1 MEKEKMK
8 EYIRNWNISNSTSEK
23 DLLSMVY
30 KSTNLKEAHIINMLI
45 SKKADEDYNK
55 ISEALSIISQYEK
68 EGMYF
73 NFINYK
79 TKGDQMDCAV
89 DNALRKRE
97 ENLKGQE
104 ISWDSL
110 TENLA
115 DDLQE
120 FEDKAKFILRESD
133 LFDGYDFK
141 ESMREVLIDIIKEI
155 K

>member
-1 MEKEKMK
+1 ME
-8 EYIRNWNISNSTSEK
+8 
-23 DLLSMVY
+23 
-30 KSTNLKEAHIINMLI
+30 
-45 SKKADEDYNK
+45 
-55 ISEALSIISQYEK
+55 
-68 EGMYF
+68 
-73 NFINYK
+73 
-79 TKGDQMDCAV
+79 CAV

-97 ENLKGQE
+97 EDLKGQE

-110 TENLA
+110 IEKLA

-120 FEDKAKFILRESD
+120 FEDKAKLFLRESD

>member
-1 MEKEKMK
+1 ME
-8 EYIRNWNISNSTSEK
+8 
-23 DLLSMVY
+23 
-30 KSTNLKEAHIINMLI
+30 
-45 SKKADEDYNK
+45 
-55 ISEALSIISQYEK
+55 
-68 EGMYF
+68 
-73 NFINYK
+73 
-79 TKGDQMDCAV
+79 CAV

-97 ENLKGQE
+97 EDLKGQE

-110 TENLA
+110 TERLA

-120 FEDKAKFILRESD
+120 FENKIKMILNESD

>member
-1 MEKEKMK
+1 
-8 EYIRNWNISNSTSEK
+8 
-23 DLLSMVY
+23 
-30 KSTNLKEAHIINMLI
+30 
-45 SKKADEDYNK
+45 
-55 ISEALSIISQYEK
+55 
-68 EGMYF
+68 
-73 NFINYK
+73 
-79 TKGDQMDCAV
+79 MDCAV

-97 ENLKGQE
+97 ESLKGQE

-110 TENLA
+110 TEKLD

-120 FEDKAKFILRESD
+120 FEDKAKFLLKESD

>member
-1 MEKEKMK
+1 M
-8 EYIRNWNISNSTSEK
+8 N
-23 DLLSMVY
+23 
-30 KSTNLKEAHIINMLI
+30 
-45 SKKADEDYNK
+45 
-55 ISEALSIISQYEK
+55 
-68 EGMYF
+68 
-73 NFINYK
+73 
-79 TKGDQMDCAV
+79 CAV

-97 ENLKGQE
+97 EDLKGQE

-110 TENLA
+110 TEKLE

-120 FEDKAKFILRESD
+120 FEDKAKMFLKESD

>member
-1 MEKEKMK
+1 MEC
-8 EYIRNWNISNSTSEK
+8 S
-23 DLLSMVY
+23 
-30 KSTNLKEAHIINMLI
+30 
-45 SKKADEDYNK
+45 
-55 ISEALSIISQYEK
+55 
-68 EGMYF
+68 
-73 NFINYK
+73 
-79 TKGDQMDCAV
+79 V

-97 ENLKGQE
+97 ESLKGQE

-110 TENLA
+110 TEKLA

-120 FEDKAKFILRESD
+120 FEDKAKRILKESN